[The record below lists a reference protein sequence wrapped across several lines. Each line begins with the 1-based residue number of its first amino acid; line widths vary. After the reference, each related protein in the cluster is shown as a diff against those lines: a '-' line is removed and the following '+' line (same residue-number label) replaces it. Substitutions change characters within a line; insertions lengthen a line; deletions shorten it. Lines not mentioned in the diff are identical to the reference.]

1 MEKSGQCDRRQKK
14 TQENVGP
21 REAARRQSS
30 IPIKNRKLTFP
41 KETRFKDPA
50 ISITTTFL

>member
-41 KETRFKDPA
+41 NKGNQ
-50 ISITTTFL
+50 I